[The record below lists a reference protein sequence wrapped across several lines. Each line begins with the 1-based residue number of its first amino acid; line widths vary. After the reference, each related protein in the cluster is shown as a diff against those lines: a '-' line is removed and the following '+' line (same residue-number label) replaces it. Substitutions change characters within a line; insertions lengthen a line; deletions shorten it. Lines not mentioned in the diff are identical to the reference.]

1 MPTAPVYDMA
11 GNVVREQELDS
22 YVFGAPVNVGMLHQV
37 VTAQLTNRRQGTAST
52 KTRAAVSGGNRKPY
66 RQKGTGR
73 ARQGSTRAPQFRGG
87 GVVFGPH
94 PHAYERAI
102 PRKMKRLA
110 IRQALSDK
118 AAEGRILLMDELVFP
133 EARTKD
139 MVALLEQLP
148 LERHV
153 LLLLPYRNQNAILS
167 ARNLHQI
174 KLGNVA
180 SINVVE
186 LLKYDH
192 LLMPVAALN
201 KIVERFGELA
211 DDALQLK
218 RHPRVVLRKY
228 SRRHQPLPEKLAR
241 MYRALEGAAA
251 AVKQAGTMPAP
262 AGSAE
267 SAGSAKKTGKT
278 AKAPAPAATSA
289 KTKAPA
295 ATSAEAAPPARKP
308 RTAGT
313 ARPAPEATAA
323 APAVEKAPTTEE
335 APKRTRRPA
344 APKNVPAA
352 EAAAP
357 RVETKAEADTEAE
370 ANANAET
377 PAPAS
382 QEE

>member
-11 GNVVREQELDS
+11 GNIVREQELDS
-22 YVFGAPVNVGMLHQV
+22 YVFGAPVNVGLLHQV

-52 KTRAAVSGGNRKPY
+52 KTRANVSGGNRKPY

-110 IRQALSDK
+110 IRAALSDK

-139 MVALLEQLP
+139 MVALLESLP
-148 LERHV
+148 LERNV
-153 LLLLPYRNQNAILS
+153 LLLLPHRNQNAILS

-174 KLGNVA
+174 KMDNVA
-180 SINVVE
+180 AINVVE

-192 LLMPVAALN
+192 LLLPVAAMN
-201 KIVERFGELA
+201 KIVEQFGELA
-211 DDALQLK
+211 DDALQMK

-241 MYRALEGAAA
+241 MYRAIEGASATVKPAGTLPTGTTPAAKTPKAAVPAAPAAA
-251 AVKQAGTMPAP
+251 APA
-262 AGSAE
+262 
-267 SAGSAKKTGKT
+267 T
-278 AKAPAPAATSA
+278 ASK
-289 KTKAPA
+289 KAPA
-295 ATSAEAAPPARKP
+295 APKATTKTPATPTPEAAATEEASAAPKRTRKP
-308 RTAGT
+308 A
-313 ARPAPEATAA
+313 APKAESQSQAAPAPEATA
-323 APAVEKAPTTEE
+323 PQVT
-335 APKRTRRPA
+335 
-344 APKNVPAA
+344 PAA
-352 EAAAP
+352 EPQAP
-357 RVETKAEADTEAE
+357 SQAQAEPP
-370 ANANAET
+370 AET
-377 PAPAS
+377 PQTPAS

>member
-1 MPTAPVYDMA
+1 
-11 GNVVREQELDS
+11 
-22 YVFGAPVNVGMLHQV
+22 
-37 VTAQLTNRRQGTAST
+37 TAQLTNRRQGNAST
-52 KTRAAVSGGNRKPY
+52 KTRAEVSGGNRKPY

-110 IRQALSDK
+110 IRAALSDK
-118 AAEGRILLMDELVFP
+118 AAEGHILLMDELVFK

-148 LERHV
+148 LERNV

-174 KLGNVA
+174 KMGNVA

-192 LLMPVAALN
+192 LLMPVATLN
-201 KIVERFGELA
+201 KIVERFGEIA
-211 DDALQLK
+211 DDALQMK

-228 SRRHQPLPEKLAR
+228 SRRHQPLPDKLAR
-241 MYRALEGAAA
+241 MYRALEGTAA
-251 AVKQAGTMPAP
+251 AVKPAGKLPQQAP
-262 AGSAE
+262 ATAT
-267 SAGSAKKTGKT
+267 ATAATAKT
-278 AKAPAPAATSA
+278 AASAPAKATAAT
-289 KTKAPA
+289 
-295 ATSAEAAPPARKP
+295 AEATPARKP
-308 RTAGT
+308 RA
-313 ARPAPEATAA
+313 ARPAEAAAA
-323 APAVEKAPTTEE
+323 APAAPTAET
-335 APKRTRRPA
+335 
-344 APKNVPAA
+344 PAA
-352 EAAAP
+352 ESAAP
-357 RVETKAEADTEAE
+357 RRTRKPAATSKPQSTAEAETETKAESAPQ
-370 ANANAET
+370 AET
-377 PAPAS
+377 PAS

>member
-11 GNVVREQELDS
+11 GNIVRQQELDS
-22 YVFGAPVNVGMLHQV
+22 YVFGAPVNVGLLHQV

-52 KTRAAVSGGNRKPY
+52 KTRAEVSGGNHKPY

-87 GVVFGPH
+87 GIVFGPH

-110 IRQALSDK
+110 IRAALSDK
-118 AAEGRILLMDELVFP
+118 AAEGRILLLDELVFP

-139 MVALLEQLP
+139 MVALLESLP
-148 LERHV
+148 LERNV
-153 LLLLPYRNQNAILS
+153 LLLLPHRNQNAILS

-174 KLGNVA
+174 KTDNVA
-180 SINVVE
+180 ALNVVE

-192 LLMPVAALN
+192 LLLPVAALN

-211 DDALQLK
+211 DDALQMK

-241 MYRALEGAAA
+241 MYRAIEGASAAVKPAGTTAAAKASKAAGAAA
-251 AVKQAGTMPAP
+251 QAP
-262 AGSAE
+262 
-267 SAGSAKKTGKT
+267 
-278 AKAPAPAATSA
+278 
-289 KTKAPA
+289 
-295 ATSAEAAPPARKP
+295 
-308 RTAGT
+308 
-313 ARPAPEATAA
+313 ATAA
-323 APAVEKAPTTEE
+323 AAPAPKRATAAPKAAPKARATSAPEAGTEE
-335 APKRTRRPA
+335 APAAPKRTRRPA
-344 APKNVPAA
+344 APKSQAAPASATEAAQPRVTPEPEAHAEPAA
-352 EAAAP
+352 ETP
-357 RVETKAEADTEAE
+357 ET
-370 ANANAET
+370 
-377 PAPAS
+377 PAS

>member
-11 GNVVREQELDS
+11 GNIVREQELDS
-22 YVFGAPVNVGMLHQV
+22 YVFGAPVNVGLLHQV

-52 KTRAAVSGGNRKPY
+52 KTRAEVSGGNRKPY

-110 IRQALSDK
+110 IRAALSDK
-118 AAEGRILLMDELVFP
+118 AAEGRILLMDELVFK

-139 MVALLEQLP
+139 MVALLEHLP

-153 LLLLPYRNQNAILS
+153 LLLLPYHNHNAILS

-174 KLGNVA
+174 KTDNVA
-180 SINVVE
+180 ALNVVE

-192 LLMPVAALN
+192 LLMPIATLN
-201 KIVERFGELA
+201 KIVERFGEVA
-211 DDALQLK
+211 DDALQMK

-228 SRRHQPLPEKLAR
+228 ARRHQPLPEKLAR
-241 MYRALEGAAA
+241 MYRAIEGTAAT
-251 AVKQAGTMPAP
+251 VKP
-262 AGSAE
+262 AGKLPEGTA
-267 SAGSAKKTGKT
+267 ATAKT
-278 AKAPAPAATSA
+278 AASAPAPALA
-289 KTKAPA
+289 A
-295 ATSAEAAPPARKP
+295 ATVEAVPKPAPTRKP
-308 RTAGT
+308 RTAKPAAGATT
-313 ARPAPEATAA
+313 AASA
-323 APAVEKAPTTEE
+323 APAAESATEAPRRTRKPAATSKSQPATTE
-335 APKRTRRPA
+335 A
-344 APKNVPAA
+344 AT
-352 EAAAP
+352 
-357 RVETKAEADTEAE
+357 ETKAEAEPQ
-370 ANANAET
+370 AET
-377 PAPAS
+377 PAS

>member
-22 YVFGAPVNVGMLHQV
+22 YVFGAPVNVGLLHQV
-37 VTAQLTNRRQGTAST
+37 VTAQLTNRRQGNAST
-52 KTRAAVSGGNRKPY
+52 KTRAQVSGGNRKPY

-110 IRQALSDK
+110 IRAALSDK

-148 LERHV
+148 LERQV
-153 LLLLPYRNQNAILS
+153 LLLLPSHNHNAILS
-167 ARNLHQI
+167 ARNLHQV
-174 KLGNVA
+174 KMGNVA
-180 SINVVE
+180 AINVVE

-228 SRRHQPLPEKLAR
+228 ARRHQPLPEKLAR
-241 MYRALEGAAA
+241 MYRVMEGAAA
-251 AVKQAGTMPAP
+251 AVKPAGKLPPEAEATRAHAP
-262 AGSAE
+262 ATPVVTPAAQAPASV
-267 SAGSAKKTGKT
+267 STS
-278 AKAPAPAATSA
+278 APAPAPAPARRTRA
-289 KTKAPA
+289 PKPAPEPEPTAAVAAEETPAPA
-295 ATSAEAAPPARKP
+295 A
-308 RTAGT
+308 
-313 ARPAPEATAA
+313 
-323 APAVEKAPTTEE
+323 
-335 APKRTRRPA
+335 APKRTR
-344 APKNVPAA
+344 KPAA
-352 EAAAP
+352 EP
-357 RVETKAEADTEAE
+357 RARTKAKAETATEAE
-370 ANANAET
+370 PRAET
-377 PAPAS
+377 PAD